1 MYLLYVCMYVILN
14 NIDELLEEVVE
25 LVDSAVAPLEPLAR
39 VPQVAHDVSV
49 LPTKIVYIY
58 NKH

>member
-1 MYLLYVCMYVILN
+1 MYVILN

-39 VPQVAHDVSV
+39 VPQVTHDVSV
-49 LPTKIVYIY
+49 LPTK
-58 NKH
+58 